1 MSRIQTLS
9 YDNWRKF
16 KADAFVDLYETGQFH
31 RGRYLFRGQM
41 SADWKLSTSFDR
53 WYNELHR
60 DPQKRTETA
69 EHLLAAFRKECEQL
83 DIHREVRDNQLLLT
97 VLAQHYGL
105 PTRLLDWSESI
116 YIAAFFAFC
125 EAISGGQA
133 GKPAGANK
141 PPGVA
146 IWALNQQSGIWQS
159 EIGVSIVDASSMGNS
174 RLRNQFGKF
183 TISRTPFD
191 CLEDYVKNIPDEQ
204 SGDSEAALY
213 QIVIPVSEAKA
224 ALADLDAMG
233 ISHSRIFP
241 EAVGCAMAAKT
252 RVLLE
257 D

>member
-69 EHLLAAFRKECEQL
+69 EHLLAA
-83 DIHREVRDNQLLLT
+83 
-97 VLAQHYGL
+97 LAQHYGL